1 MRERFRHE
9 TVGNIFPMVRIFP
22 ASAHGGHHPDPSPNL
37 TRSPNPKP
45 NPNPNQ
51 RPTCLVCQ
59 LVVVLGK
66 ALFGV
71 RALEKFAIHGRFFTA
86 APHLGYNDRMRSRG
100 ASMYEYDLRRR
111 FRCYNQRHAT
121 LSHTS
126 STHLPILSYWL
137 LGRITSLV
145 AT

>member
-100 ASMYEYDLRRR
+100 ASHTCTSTTYGDVSV
-111 FRCYNQRHAT
+111 AT
-121 LSHTS
+121 TS
-126 STHLPILSYWL
+126 GTPRYLIRVVRICLSYHIGYWDAL
-137 LGRITSLV
+137 HPS
-145 AT
+145 